1 MKLSNVLIGALLE
14 FPIQKGIPN
23 FEEIHFRKDKIFIF
37 NTREN
42 LKLDIE
48 SDIEFS
54 IDAKDLKE
62 VYSFVKTSPA
72 VNFSLEENVL
82 SISASNKPKAIFKYP
97 VRVEDLP
104 LLEELT
110 EEGIDYEVDIVDK
123 RSIIE
128 TASKFV
134 GNDDIRPILS
144 SVFINKE
151 YIAATNAHYCY
162 LKNFGNVGKDFEK
175 GGTLFPVKYIKFLF
189 HASKISNAKDVI
201 IIDVK
206 IDGVIGKISFRNDD
220 GKYPEVYR
228 VMPDMTYSG
237 KVSFNGKELLSDL
250 KIFQKL
256 NTETT
261 IVTIKGNE
269 ITFRAENLNLA
280 KEYQNTYKLFQN
292 NGVDAVIGVS
302 PKYLQTILQNT
313 DCSMLTIKLL
323 DATKAFL
330 FNDVLL
336 MPVTLD
342 DLGHVHINGRPV
354 KEIEF
359 EAIITMAKAII
370 DIDLHK
376 YVEILYD
383 FNLFGRTIDKKVVIK
398 RKEVDGEITW
408 VSSYLSNEE
417 HLFVNLI
424 TGESKVYEAIII
436 EDTPEVEAI
445 KNQMMDGPDSTDDGI
460 AEMNMAIAADKSIE
474 EQQEGAK
481 NHAESTDGIN
491 IMQNEEKP
499 LVTTDDLK
507 PVEEKKEQ
515 VPYEE
520 PIEMS
525 ADAQCPQ
532 CGEYYIHL
540 VEDKYICS
548 NCRMETPAVYNIAPD
563 GRFVCPVCDSSL
575 QLEEELHVL
584 VCNNCDIRLDA
595 SLFDDKSE
603 SGLYEASGIDS
614 SAEDEKMLENIN
626 SKATQETVDKI
637 MGEIVEIAV
646 SEEIKE
652 KRRKQLLI
660 GGFFLKDDQFN
671 LEDKV
676 FRPASILELSD
687 EDFEVE
693 MKAIFEEKR
702 LYYLEKANLVKEKAT
717 KPGELPRSLC
727 SVCGK
732 YEWNKDIVDG
742 KCKKCQPAEFK
753 STHPLTKKESYETKE
768 QVDAPVKSE
777 EEIKPKTEEIKVS
790 PSLPANENK
799 KVEEGGKLKM
809 PWE

>member
-14 FPIQKGIPN
+14 FPIQKGIPA

-37 NTREN
+37 NTGEN

-72 VNFSLEENVL
+72 VNFSLEENML
-82 SISASNKPKAIFKYP
+82 SISASNKPKAIFKYS

-104 LLEELT
+104 LLEELA

-151 YIAATNAHYCY
+151 YVAATNAHYCY

-175 GGTLFPVKYIKFLF
+175 GGTLFPAKYIKFLF
-189 HASKISNAKDVI
+189 HASKISNAKDII
-201 IIDVK
+201 IIDVN
-206 IDGVIGKISFRNDD
+206 IDGVIGKISFRNDN
-220 GKYPEVYR
+220 GKYPEVYG
-228 VMPDMTYSG
+228 VMPDTTYFG

-342 DLGHVHINGRPV
+342 DLGHVHINGRPG
-354 KEIEF
+354 KEIEP

-383 FNLFGRTIDKKVVIK
+383 FNLFGRTIDKKVVFE

-408 VSSYLSNEE
+408 VNSYLHNEE

-445 KNQMMDGPDSTDDGI
+445 RNQMMDGPGSTDDGI

-507 PVEEKKEQ
+507 PVEEKKEE

-525 ADAQCPQ
+525 ADVQCPQ

-548 NCRMETPAVYNIAPD
+548 NCGMETPAVYNIAPD
-563 GRFVCPVCDSSL
+563 GRFICPVCDSSL

-614 SAEDEKMLENIN
+614 SVKDEKMLHSIN
-626 SKATQETVDKI
+626 EKATQEIIEKVLNPEPITSISDEVKKQRLQQL
-637 MGEIVEIAV
+637 VIA
-646 SEEIKE
+646 
-652 KRRKQLLI
+652 
-660 GGFFLKDDQFN
+660 GFFLKDGQFN
-671 LEDKV
+671 LEDNV
-676 FRPASILELSD
+676 FRPANILDLPDAE
-687 EDFEVE
+687 
-693 MKAIFEEKR
+693 FEEEVKSMQKDKQE
-702 LYYLEKANLVKEKAT
+702 YYGKIQEKVKANVK
-717 KPGELPRSLC
+717 KPGELPRSIC
-727 SVCGK
+727 TECGK
-732 YEWNKDIVDG
+732 YEWNSNIIDGLCPKCYDKKGDKTPKEEKNEIKKDENAPQSSIEIEKNVLEENKKMPKDIPNNVN
-742 KCKKCQPAEFK
+742 
-753 STHPLTKKESYETKE
+753 ET
-768 QVDAPVKSE
+768 
-777 EEIKPKTEEIKVS
+777 
-790 PSLPANENK
+790 PANES
-799 KVEEGGKLKM
+799 GQFKM